1 MAVFILHL
9 FLILR
14 PSTFH
19 SLRSIKF
26 IVKLLKCN
34 ENEIGIGIAH
44 TQREKKTRDE

>member
-19 SLRSIKF
+19 SLGSIKF

-34 ENEIGIGIAH
+34 ENEIGIAH
-44 TQREKKTRDE
+44 TEREENSG